1 MIYDARALVAVQ
13 RRLRNLGLSFYPAS
27 ESKRIGSDSI
37 VIVDKVGEKILNRI
51 SGSPSLIINVDNV
64 GIDKAVCLA
73 LLSSMGLSAPA
84 HKLVIGIDFG
94 KNIGFAIVAD
104 GELLHYGISPS
115 LHYVLSEVMWFTINL
130 PYSEL
135 ILRIGATSGRESDAL
150 ILISKLNSILPKS
163 AKIELVNEESS
174 SSNKPRRFSYVKG
187 DARAALNIAL
197 FSGEGIEIER

>member
-1 MIYDARALVAVQ
+1 LVAIQ
-13 RRLRNLGLSFYPAS
+13 RKLRDFGISFYPAS
-27 ESKRIGSDSI
+27 ESKRISSDSI
-37 VIVDKVGEKILNRI
+37 VIVDKVGKEILNRI
-51 SGSPSLIINVDNV
+51 SGSPSLVINVDSV
-64 GIDKAVCLA
+64 GIDKAICLA
-73 LLSSMGLSAPA
+73 LLSSAGLSAPA

-115 LHYVLSEVMWFTINL
+115 LHHVINEVMWFANNL
-130 PYSEL
+130 PYL
-135 ILRIGATSGRESDAL
+135 DLTLRIGAINGKEDEAL
-150 ILISKLNSILPKS
+150 ILISKLNSILPRS

-197 FSGEGIEIER
+197 FSGEGIKIER

>member
-1 MIYDARALVAVQ
+1 MVAIQ
-13 RRLRNLGLSFYPAS
+13 RKLRNFGIAFYPAS
-27 ESKRIGSDSI
+27 ESKRMSNDSI
-37 VIVDKVGEKILNRI
+37 VIVDKVGREILSKI
-51 SGSPSLIINVDNV
+51 SGSPSLIINIDNV

-73 LLSSMGLSAPA
+73 LLSSVGLSAPA

-104 GELLHYGISPS
+104 GELLHYGISHS
-115 LHYVLSEVMWFTINL
+115 LHHVISEVMWFINNL
-130 PYSEL
+130 PYLEL
-135 ILRIGATSGRESDAL
+135 ILRIGAINGKENEAL
-150 ILISKLNSILPKS
+150 ILISKLNLILPKS